1 MVTSD
6 SGGGHGLLPLVA
18 LIISEGTTEVIVTKH
33 CLFLLSLLWEYTHT
47 LLLPLPNAPGSLSLC
62 MKLIITPST
71 LKVGVT
77 CITFLQ
83 VLAAAKIPSIT
94 STIPCCLL
102 PANTLSTLGMIACSH
117 QRKKQQIYKHPC
129 PKIQCN
135 HPKNTRS
142 YPCIAVSLQVYFGFP
157 KLTGKEKHGQGEEAQ
172 E

>member
-1 MVTSD
+1 
-6 SGGGHGLLPLVA
+6 
-18 LIISEGTTEVIVTKH
+18 
-33 CLFLLSLLWEYTHT
+33 
-47 LLLPLPNAPGSLSLC
+47 
-62 MKLIITPST
+62 MKLTITSSA
-71 LKVGVT
+71 LKLGVT

-129 PKIQCN
+129 PKIQGN

-157 KLTGKEKHGQGEEAQ
+157 KLTEKEKHGQGEELWRLRDIEFKREVVEILKKMKADYQ
-172 E
+172 GVKSR